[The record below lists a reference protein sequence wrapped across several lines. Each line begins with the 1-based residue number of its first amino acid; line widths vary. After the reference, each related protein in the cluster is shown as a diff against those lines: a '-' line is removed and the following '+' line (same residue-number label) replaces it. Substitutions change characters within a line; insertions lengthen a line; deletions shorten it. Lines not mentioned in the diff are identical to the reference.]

1 MSGDVG
7 QGSDLIGGRWH
18 DAALQADA
26 TKLVSRD
33 PASPSREVFV
43 GHASVSH
50 VSLAV
55 RAARNAAAHW
65 RKTPVEKRFAALNR
79 FAAIA
84 EAREEEMARL
94 IQREVGKV
102 IWDAKAEAKL
112 LAAKVRITLDAKG
125 AWSRVAG
132 FEVAPT
138 GTKHGRAIFK
148 PHGVAAVIGPF
159 NFPAHLPNGH
169 IVPALAAGNTVVF
182 KPSDKSPAV
191 GRLLGAWLHEAI
203 AAEIGDVNAAGVMNV
218 VQGGAEV
225 AKALVAHDDIDAIMF
240 TGSWPVGRAILQANL
255 DRPGRLVAL
264 EMGGNNPAIV
274 MADADPVQALT
285 EVVRCAFI
293 GTGQRCTCTRRL
305 IVQRGRGAT
314 AEFAERFIAALCAS
328 ASSLVISTPGDDA
341 ANANA
346 FMGPLVTE
354 GAMRDV
360 LAQVEQMTRGGAREL
375 VACKRIEGREGWFVT
390 PGVYQ
395 VDRFEAVGPARS
407 DAAIGPHSSAVWPH
421 AGADEE
427 TFGPVLRVCV
437 VDTLDEA
444 IVQANA
450 TRFGLAASIFTR
462 DSGAIARFL
471 DEVRA
476 GCLNVNTGT
485 AGASSALPFGGLGL
499 SGNHRPAGA
508 FSVDYC
514 AYPVASMQESAAAA
528 TSAPGMTIRW
538 P

>member
-1 MSGDVG
+1 MSGRQRSPG
-7 QGSDLIGGRWH
+7 DLVNGVWR
-18 DAALQADA
+18 DAAANADA
-26 TKLVSRD
+26 TELISRN
-33 PASPSREVFV
+33 PATPTREVFV
-43 GHASVSH
+43 GHASVMH
-50 VSLAV
+50 VDMAV
-55 RAARNAAAHW
+55 DAARGAAGRW
-65 RKTPVEKRFAALNR
+65 RATPVEKRFAALNR

-84 EAREEEMARL
+84 EAREEDMTRL
-94 IQREVGKV
+94 IHEEVGKV
-102 IWDAKAEAKL
+102 IWDARAEAKL
-112 LAAKVRITLDAKG
+112 LAAKVRITLDTKG

-132 FEVAPT
+132 FEAAPA
-138 GTKHGRAIFK
+138 GTKHARATFK
-148 PHGVAAVIGPF
+148 PHGVAAVLGPF

-203 AAEIGDVNAAGVMNV
+203 AAEIGEAEATGVVNV

-225 AKALVAHDDIDAIMF
+225 AKRIVAHEHIDAILF

-274 MADADPVQALT
+274 MSDADPVQALT
-285 EVVRCAFI
+285 ECVRCAFI
-293 GTGQRCTCTRRL
+293 STGQRCTCTRRL
-305 IVQRGRGAT
+305 IVQRGSSASAG
-314 AEFAERFIAALCAS
+314 FADQFIAALCAS
-328 ASSLVISTPGDDA
+328 AAKLVVSDP
-341 ANANA
+341 ANDSAGA

-360 LAQVEQMTRGGAREL
+360 LAQVGELGRCGAKEL
-375 VACKRIEGREGWFVT
+375 LACRRVEGRDGWFVT

-427 TFGPVLRVCV
+427 IFGPVLRVCV
-437 VDTLDEA
+437 VETLDEA
-444 IVQANA
+444 IEQANA

-462 DSGAIARFL
+462 DDGAIARFL

-514 AYPVASMQESAAAA
+514 AYPVASMHEHAAGS
-528 TSAPGMTIRW
+528 TGAPGMTIEW
-538 P
+538 

>member
-1 MSGDVG
+1 MNARQPSPG
-7 QGSDLIGGRWH
+7 DLINGVWR
-18 DAALQADA
+18 DAAAQGDA
-26 TKLVSRD
+26 SALVSRN
-33 PASPSREVFV
+33 PASPTREVFV

-50 VSLAV
+50 VALAV
-55 RAARNAAAHW
+55 DAARGAAARW
-65 RKTPVEKRFAALNR
+65 RATPIEKRFAALNR

-84 EAREEEMARL
+84 EAREEEMTRL
-94 IQREVGKV
+94 IHEEVGKV
-102 IWDAKAEAKL
+102 IWDARAEAKL
-112 LAAKVRITLDAKG
+112 LSAKVRITLDAKG

-132 FEVAPT
+132 FEVAPA
-138 GTKHGRAIFK
+138 GTKHGRAMFK
-148 PHGVAAVIGPF
+148 PHGVAAVLGPF

-203 AAEIGDVNAAGVMNV
+203 AAELGEAHAAGVVNV
-218 VQGGAEV
+218 VQGGADV
-225 AKALVAHDDIDAIMF
+225 AKALVAHEDVDAIMF

-264 EMGGNNPAIV
+264 EMGGNNPSIV

-285 EVVRCAFI
+285 ECVRCAFI
-293 GTGQRCTCTRRL
+293 STGQRCTCTRRL
-305 IVQRGRGAT
+305 IVQRGSGA
-314 AEFAERFIAALCAS
+314 AAGFAERFIAALCKGA
-328 ASSLVISTPGDDA
+328 AGLVIADPAQDSTQNSAG
-341 ANANA
+341 A

-360 LAQVEQMTRGGAREL
+360 LAQVGELARCGAKEL
-375 VACKRIEGREGWFVT
+375 LACRRVEGRDGWFVT

-395 VDRFEAVGPARS
+395 VERFEAAGAVRSGP
-407 DAAIGPHSSAVWPH
+407 SSAAVWPH

-427 TFGPVLRVCV
+427 IFGPVLRVCV

-444 IVQANA
+444 IEQANA

-462 DSGAIARFL
+462 DDGAIARFL
-471 DEVRA
+471 DAVRA

-514 AYPVASMQESAAAA
+514 AYPVASMHEHAAGS
-528 TSAPGMTIRW
+528 TGAPGMTIQW
-538 P
+538 

>member
-1 MSGDVG
+1 MSGRQHSPG
-7 QGSDLIGGRWH
+7 DLVNGVWR
-18 DAALQADA
+18 DAAANADA
-26 TKLVSRD
+26 IGLVSRN
-33 PASPSREVFV
+33 PAMPTREVFA
-43 GHASVSH
+43 GHASVMH
-50 VSLAV
+50 VDMAVDAARGAAV
-55 RAARNAAAHW
+55 RW
-65 RKTPVEKRFAALNR
+65 RATPFEKRFAALNR

-84 EAREEEMARL
+84 DAREDQMTRL
-94 IQREVGKV
+94 IQDEVGKV
-102 IWDAKAEAKL
+102 AWDARAEAKL
-112 LAAKVRITLDAKG
+112 LSAKVRITLDAKG

-132 FEVAPT
+132 FEVAPI

-148 PHGVAAVIGPF
+148 PHGVAAVLGPF

-169 IVPALAAGNTVVF
+169 IVPALAAGNAVVF

-203 AAEIGDVNAAGVMNV
+203 AAEVGDVHAAGVVNV
-218 VQGGAEV
+218 VQGGAGV
-225 AKALVAHDDIDAIMF
+225 ARALVAHEGVDAIMF

-293 GTGQRCTCTRRL
+293 STGQRCTCTRRL
-305 IVQRGRGAT
+305 VVQRGSGAS
-314 AEFAERFIAALCAS
+314 AGFADRFIAAVCTSSMGLVVSDPGGDS
-328 ASSLVISTPGDDA
+328 AG
-341 ANANA
+341 A

-354 GAMRDV
+354 GARRDV
-360 LAQVEQMTRGGAREL
+360 LAQVARMSRVGAKEL
-375 VACKRIEGREGWFVT
+375 VPCGRIEGREGWFVT

-395 VDRFEAVGPARS
+395 VERFEAIGPARS
-407 DAAIGPHSSAVWPH
+407 DAAIGPHSEAVWPH

-427 TFGPVLRVCV
+427 IFGPVLRVSV

-444 IVQANA
+444 IEQANA

-462 DSGAIARFL
+462 DERAIARFL

-514 AYPVASMQESAAAA
+514 AYPVASMQERASAA
-528 TSAPGMTIRW
+528 TSAPGMTIEW
-538 P
+538 

>member
-65 RKTPVEKRFAALNR
+65 RKMPIEKRFAALNR

-191 GRLLGAWLHEAI
+191 GGLLGAWLHEAI
-203 AAEIGDVNAAGVMNV
+203 AAEVGEDHAAGVMNV

-255 DRPGRLVAL
+255 ARPGRLVAL

-293 GTGQRCTCTRRL
+293 GTGQRCTCTRRV
-305 IVQRGRGAT
+305 IVERGSGKN
-314 AEFAERFIAALCAS
+314 EGFADLYITALCLGAARLVMSEPSRDS
-328 ASSLVISTPGDDA
+328 AD
-341 ANANA
+341 A

-360 LAQVEQMTRGGAREL
+360 LAQVNQLTRAGGTALIPCAR
-375 VACKRIEGREGWFVT
+375 VAGRDGWYVNA
-390 PGVYQ
+390 GVYQ
-395 VDRFEAVGPARS
+395 VDRFEAIG
-407 DAAIGPHSSAVWPH
+407 AAHLDESGAAVWPH

-427 TFGPVLRVCV
+427 IFGPVLRVCV

-444 IVQANA
+444 IEQANA

-462 DSGAIARFL
+462 DEGAIARFL

-514 AYPVASMQESAAAA
+514 AYPVASMRESAAAA
-528 TSAPGMTIRW
+528 ASAPGMTIRW

>member
-1 MSGDVG
+1 MNAG
-7 QGSDLIGGRWH
+7 DLIAGKWC
-18 DAALQADA
+18 DAATQRDA
-26 TKLVSRD
+26 TALVSRD
-33 PASPSREVFV
+33 PCRPSREVFV
-43 GHASVSH
+43 GHSSATH
-50 VSLAV
+50 VGLAV

-65 RKTPVEKRFAALNR
+65 RRTPFEKRFAALNR

-84 EAREEEMARL
+84 DAREMEMARL
-94 IQREVGKV
+94 IQDEVGKV
-102 IWDAKAEAKL
+102 AWDARAEAKL
-112 LAAKVRITLDAKG
+112 LSAKVRITLEPRG

-132 FEVAPT
+132 FEVAPA
-138 GTKHGRAIFK
+138 GTKHGRAMFK

-203 AAEIGDVNAAGVMNV
+203 AAEVGEEHAAGVVNV

-225 AKALVAHDDIDAIMF
+225 AKTLVAHEGIDGIMF

-274 MADADPVQALT
+274 MADADPMQALT
-285 EVVRCAFI
+285 EVVRCAFV

-305 IVQRGRGAT
+305 IVQRGDGAS
-314 AEFAERFIAALCAS
+314 AGFAERFVRAVCAS
-328 ASSLVISTPGDDA
+328 ATKSVISEPGQDSSA
-341 ANANA
+341 A

-360 LAQVEQMTRGGAREL
+360 LNQVQQMARTGAQEL
-375 VACKRIEGREGWFVT
+375 VACRRVEGREGWYVT

-407 DAAIGPHSSAVWPH
+407 DVAIGPHSAAAWPH

-427 TFGPVLRVCV
+427 IFGPVLRVCV

-444 IVQANA
+444 IEQANA

-462 DSGAIARFL
+462 DEGAISRFL

-508 FSVDYC
+508 FSLDYC
-514 AYPVASMQESAAAA
+514 AYPVASMHEAGAAA
-528 TSAPGMTIRW
+528 TSAPGLTIQW
-538 P
+538 

>member
-1 MSGDVG
+1 MSPG
-7 QGSDLIGGRWH
+7 DLIAGQWRNAAAQE
-18 DAALQADA
+18 DAAA
-26 TKLVSRD
+26 LVSRD
-33 PASPSREVFV
+33 PANPSREVFV
-43 GHASVSH
+43 GHSSVTH
-50 VSLAV
+50 VGLAV
-55 RAARNAAAHW
+55 EAARGAAARW
-65 RKTPVEKRFAALNR
+65 RNTPVEKRFAALNR

-94 IQREVGKV
+94 IQDEVGKV
-102 IWDAKAEAKL
+102 AWDARAEAKL
-112 LAAKVRITLDAKG
+112 LSAKVKITLDAKG
-125 AWSRVAG
+125 AWSRVAE
-132 FEVAPT
+132 FEVAPA
-138 GTKHGRAIFK
+138 GTKHGRAMFK
-148 PHGVAAVIGPF
+148 PHGVAAVLGPF
-159 NFPAHLPNGH
+159 KFPAHLPNGH

-203 AAEIGDVNAAGVMNV
+203 AAELGEAHAAGVVNV
-218 VQGGAEV
+218 VQGAAEV
-225 AKALVAHDDIDAIMF
+225 AKALVAHDDVDAIMF

-255 DRPGRLVAL
+255 DRPGRMVAL

-274 MADADPVQALT
+274 MADCDPVQALT

-293 GTGQRCTCTRRL
+293 STGQRCTCTRRL
-305 IVQRGRGAT
+305 IVQRGEGKNAGFD
-314 AEFAERFIAALCAS
+314 ELFITALCLSVARLRMSEPNLDS
-328 ASSLVISTPGDDA
+328 AS
-341 ANANA
+341 A

-360 LAQVEQMTRGGAREL
+360 LAQVGELTRCGATEL
-375 VACKRIEGREGWFVT
+375 LACRRVEGREGWYVN
-390 PGVYQ
+390 PGVYR
-395 VDRFEAVGPARS
+395 VDRFEAVAPANSGPRTP
-407 DAAIGPHSSAVWPH
+407 GVWPH

-427 TFGPVLRVCV
+427 IFGPVLRVCV

-444 IVQANA
+444 IAQANA

-462 DSGAIARFL
+462 DDGAIARFL

-514 AYPVASMQESAAAA
+514 AFPAASMQERATAA
-528 TSAPGMTIRW
+528 TGAPGMTIAW
-538 P
+538 